1 MGRES
6 VVSGLNSMWTPE
18 IRPASDQSTGRGR
31 QDFRAVDARKT
42 GHFSGVLEKYTGR
55 PGQAELQVATASES
69 LA

>member
-42 GHFSGVLEKYTGR
+42 GHFSGVLEKYSASGTYVVQIAV
-55 PGQAELQVATASES
+55 PVAV
-69 LA
+69 